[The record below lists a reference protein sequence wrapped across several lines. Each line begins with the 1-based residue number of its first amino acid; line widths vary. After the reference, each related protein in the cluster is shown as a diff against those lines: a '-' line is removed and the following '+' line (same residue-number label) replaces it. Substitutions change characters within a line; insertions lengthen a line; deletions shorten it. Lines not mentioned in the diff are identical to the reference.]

1 MSSRADLMHLDFII
15 AGWNMLCYHSCYLLR
30 EMEDSRRIQ
39 LSRGCLPSF
48 PMLFWVCL
56 ASSSHFPSCSSSN
69 FDFISAPASEVLC
82 VYAKSM
88 FGILVKTEVKTE
100 VLVSALTSSVPYLDD
115 PPTASPPPFTLL
127 RNFPLPLPCLVDAR
141 KSQSLV
147 RALPVL
153 PPGHRA
159 PSHMPRRLARSSEP
173 LY

>member
-1 MSSRADLMHLDFII
+1 MF
-15 AGWNMLCYHSCYLLR
+15 CYHSCYLLR

-48 PMLFWVCL
+48 SHVWGGGVCL
-56 ASSSHFPSCSSSN
+56 PSSSHFPSCSSSN
-69 FDFISAPASEVLC
+69 FVFISAPASEVLC

-88 FGILVKTEVKTE
+88 FGILVETEVKTE

-115 PPTASPPPFTLL
+115 PPPPTPSPPFTLL
-127 RNFPLPLPCLVDAR
+127 RKFLLPLPCLVMPG
-141 KSQSLV
+141 KV
-147 RALPVL
+147 RALPVS
-153 PPGHRA
+153 PPGQRA